1 MKNIYAIYKKSV
13 KMLENIGI
21 KTGCVREVKINAH
34 MHDRWGTCRRVLTDT
49 GECFEIELSE
59 NLLDD
64 ELSDVPAETTMLHEL
79 LHTCGD
85 CMNHGYKWK
94 KLAEK
99 VNKYYGCDIK
109 RKGSYESFGIKDPRE
124 SQWKYMVV
132 CSECGAVIHRI
143 KKSNVIKYPYLYM
156 CAKCGGTLKNT
167 ECA

>member
-64 ELSDVPAETTMLHEL
+64 ELSDVSSEEEPIY
-79 LHTCGD
+79 
-85 CMNHGYKWK
+85 N
-94 KLAEK
+94 
-99 VNKYYGCDIK
+99 
-109 RKGSYESFGIKDPRE
+109 
-124 SQWKYMVV
+124 VV
-132 CSECGAVIHRI
+132 
-143 KKSNVIKYPYLYM
+143 
-156 CAKCGGTLKNT
+156 
-167 ECA
+167 